1 MDVGSTNDKI
11 IIAAY
16 VHTVSYKMIMTKE
29 VKYGKYD
36 FNFIRQACI
45 MYLHGY
51 FNIMSSITTNSFQ
64 QINDFNNLDMNMI
77 NRYLEK
83 EKPNIRIYM
92 LTPKA
97 KDFYFTI
104 ILFSRTYVENE
115 DEFDLM
121 AVLGASK
128 GTKPNN
134 TDIVH
139 ITYPFYHTG
148 LSAKRIFIYL
158 DKAGVIT
165 DEKAVSDTLSEID
178 DKIKEKL

>member
-83 EKPNIRIYM
+83 EKPNIRMYM

-97 KDFYFTI
+97 KDFALLLLETI
-104 ILFSRTYVENE
+104 T
-115 DEFDLM
+115 
-121 AVLGASK
+121 
-128 GTKPNN
+128 
-134 TDIVH
+134 
-139 ITYPFYHTG
+139 HTPG
-148 LSAKRIFIYL
+148 LNAPLLSARLGRSLRTTQRYL
-158 DKAGVIT
+158 KELTDNNQISFRGVAKKGGYYPISN
-165 DEKAVSDTLSEID
+165 K
-178 DKIKEKL
+178 

>member
-64 QINDFNNLDMNMI
+64 QINDFNNLYMNMI

-83 EKPNIRIYM
+83 E
-92 LTPKA
+92 TQ
-97 KDFYFTI
+97 
-104 ILFSRTYVENE
+104 
-115 DEFDLM
+115 DL
-121 AVLGASK
+121 
-128 GTKPNN
+128 P
-134 TDIVH
+134 IV
-139 ITYPFYHTG
+139 TNR
-148 LSAKRIFIYL
+148 S
-158 DKAGVIT
+158 
-165 DEKAVSDTLSEID
+165 
-178 DKIKEKL
+178 EKLSSVGCWGNTVGGNLNSSSRGFKAELTA